1 MIRVNF
7 GALVLK
13 SCLDEEEN
21 DSDDSLFQV
30 CIWES
35 LQNILRFC
43 SIKFYFQPDDFC
55 FLLKKKPEERQ
66 FYMKYKFEL
75 SDLRILYSLSSIL
88 I

>member
-35 LQNILRFC
+35 L
-43 SIKFYFQPDDFC
+43 
-55 FLLKKKPEERQ
+55 
-66 FYMKYKFEL
+66 
-75 SDLRILYSLSSIL
+75 
-88 I
+88 